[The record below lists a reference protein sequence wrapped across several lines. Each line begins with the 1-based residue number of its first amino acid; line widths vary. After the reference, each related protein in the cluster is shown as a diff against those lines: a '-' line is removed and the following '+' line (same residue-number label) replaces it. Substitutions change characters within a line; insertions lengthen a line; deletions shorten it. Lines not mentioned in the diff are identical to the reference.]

1 MILIKF
7 LYFLLITSLFL
18 SCHSSPPAVPYS
30 VQVSSKSRVIELRD
44 EQSQQVKAEAMD
56 FLLSSSFIS
65 SEKGID
71 FDMSQ
76 EKAKY
81 QETLKMD
88 HIKITFEQST
98 KLNFNGKTI
107 QFKELIIGPIEYPIV
122 GAPYLVTADNQVI
135 AFAKYSGALSIKLK
149 NTIDSLIHQKN

>member
-1 MILIKF
+1 MLKVIRKFSVKMLRKIKF
-7 LYFLLITSLFL
+7 LPPKTYAHFLYEHHTG
-18 SCHSSPPAVPYS
+18 
-30 VQVSSKSRVIELRD
+30 K
-44 EQSQQVKAEAMD
+44 
-56 FLLSSSFIS
+56 
-65 SEKGID
+65 
-71 FDMSQ
+71 
-76 EKAKY
+76 
-81 QETLKMD
+81 
-88 HIKITFEQST
+88 